1 MKVLIAVDGSESSLN
16 AVSLAGRLLHAAN
29 QLTPDEIAFYFSP
42 LELKS
47 KLRGRSSAVLDGA
60 EAGLFDEAKSRLPLS
75 LTQHVRTILGTHSAA
90 AGIVAT
96 ADEWQADLIVVGA
109 RGNSLLTNV
118 SQPAA
123 SLKAMLLGSVSRA
136 VLHGARQP
144 VLVVRG
150 LPPADGVFP
159 VLVCHHEVSVSAVA
173 EAIGMLHWPNT
184 THGRVIG
191 VAESLL
197 AGPLPEWLEKRVRD
211 PDTAAIATAW
221 EQEHAAERAALGTR
235 LTAFQHVLPSP
246 FRHNAPVIV
255 EGNPAEQI
263 VACAKVGGD
272 ALIVL
277 GRTPTDRFTRWLL
290 GSTSEAVLTPAEASV
305 LLVPVEK

>member
-173 EAIGMLHWPNT
+173 EVIGMLHWPNT

-290 GSTSEAVLTPAEASV
+290 GSTSEAVLTHAEASV

>member
-29 QLTPDEIAFYFSP
+29 QPTPDEIAFYFSP

-96 ADEWQADLIVVGA
+96 ADDWQADLIVVGA

-159 VLVCHHEVSVSAVA
+159 ALVCHHEVSVSAVA

-290 GSTSEAVLTPAEASV
+290 GSTSEAVLTHAEASV

>member
-29 QLTPDEIAFYFSP
+29 QPTPDEIAFYFSP

-96 ADEWQADLIVVGA
+96 ADDWQADLIVVGA

-272 ALIVL
+272 ALNVL

-290 GSTSEAVLTPAEASV
+290 GSTSEAVLTHAEASV

>member
-29 QLTPDEIAFYFSP
+29 QPTPDEIAFYFSP

-173 EAIGMLHWPNT
+173 EVIGMLHWPNT

-290 GSTSEAVLTPAEASV
+290 GSTSEAVLTHAEASV

>member
-29 QLTPDEIAFYFSP
+29 QPTPDEIAFYFSP

-96 ADEWQADLIVVGA
+96 ADDWQADLIVVGA

-221 EQEHAAERAALGTR
+221 EQEHAAERAAFGTR

-290 GSTSEAVLTPAEASV
+290 GSTSEAVLTHAEASV

>member
-1 MKVLIAVDGSESSLN
+1 MKVLIAVDGSESSLH
-16 AVSLAGRLLHAAN
+16 AVSLAGRLLHAAS
-29 QLTPDEIAFYFSP
+29 QPAPDEIAFYFSP

-47 KLRGRSSAVLDGA
+47 KLRGRSPAVLDGA

-75 LTQHVRTILGTHSAA
+75 LAKHVRTILGTQSAA

-96 ADEWQADLIVVGA
+96 ADDWQADLIVVGA
-109 RGNSLLTNV
+109 RGASLLTT
-118 SQPAA
+118 SSPGIA

-150 LPPADGVFP
+150 LPPADCVLP
-159 VLVCHHEVSVSAVA
+159 VLVCHHEASASAVA

-184 THGRVIG
+184 TQGRVIG

-197 AGPLPEWLEKRVRD
+197 AGPLPQWLEKRVRD

-221 EQEHAAERAALGTR
+221 EEEHAAERASLEAR
-235 LTAFQHVLPSP
+235 LKAFQHALPSP
-246 FRHNAPVIV
+246 FRHHAPVIV
-255 EGNPAEQI
+255 EGNPAEKI
-263 VACAKVGGD
+263 VACAKAGGD
-272 ALIVL
+272 ALIVV
-277 GRTPTDRFTRWLL
+277 GRTPTDRLTRWLL
-290 GSTSEAVLTPAEASV
+290 GSTSEAVLTHSEASV

>member
-29 QLTPDEIAFYFSP
+29 QPTPDEIAFYFSP

-96 ADEWQADLIVVGA
+96 ADDWQADLIVVGA

-290 GSTSEAVLTPAEASV
+290 GSTSEAVLTHAEASV

>member
-29 QLTPDEIAFYFSP
+29 QPTPDEIAFYFSP

-96 ADEWQADLIVVGA
+96 ADDWQADLIVVGA

-246 FRHNAPVIV
+246 FLHNAPVIV

-290 GSTSEAVLTPAEASV
+290 GSTSEAVLTHAEASV

>member
-29 QLTPDEIAFYFSP
+29 QPTPDEIAFYFSP

-96 ADEWQADLIVVGA
+96 ADDWQADLIVVGA

-173 EAIGMLHWPNT
+173 EVIGMLHWPNT

-290 GSTSEAVLTPAEASV
+290 GSTSEAVLTHAEASV